1 MTPEEK
7 KLYALMAVAEQQQNL
22 VNQAVKE
29 LQITEERIQKVIAG
43 QTHSTVSKSLN
54 TGLQEGTAELI
65 KTAKAL
71 GHLKNSIESTSDQ
84 FSWKIIT
91 IILGIFA
98 ILMLGIIWLFS
109 VYIKPLENIPQIES
123 LRQQG
128 IHFDIGSCTVGE
140 ESITSPSFSI
150 TSCTKTWNKSFFHKP
165 LYYLIESSCIA
176 YIKLL

>member
-1 MTPEEK
+1 MTPDEK

-98 ILMLGIIWLFS
+98 ILMLGIIWLFTA
-109 VYIKPLENIPQIES
+109 YIEPLENISKIES
-123 LRQQG
+123 LRQDG
-128 IHFDIGSCTVGE
+128 IQLDIRSCTVGE
-140 ESITSPSFSI
+140 ES
-150 TSCTKTWNKSFFHKP
+150 KP
-165 LYYLIESSCIA
+165 FVRLMNDHCNYSKKIDLCVIDP
-176 YIKLL
+176 K

>member
-1 MTPEEK
+1 MTPDEK

-109 VYIKPLENIPQIES
+109 VYIKPLENIPQIE
-123 LRQQG
+123 LKTARYQ
-128 IHFDIGSCTVGE
+128 FDIGSCTVGK
-140 ESITSPSFSI
+140 ES
-150 TSCTKTWNKSFFHKP
+150 KP
-165 LYYLIESSCIA
+165 CVRVMKKQCGYGKNGDFVS
-176 YIKLL
+176 

>member
-1 MTPEEK
+1 MTPDEK

-71 GHLKNSIESTSDQ
+71 GRLNNSIESASDQ
-84 FSWKIIT
+84 FSWKLIAIV
-91 IILGIFA
+91 LGIFA

-128 IHFDIGSCTVGE
+128 IQFDIGSCKVDGE
-140 ESITSPSFSI
+140 S
-150 TSCTKTWNKSFFHKP
+150 KTCVRVMKEQCGYGNDKDFCVIDPK
-165 LYYLIESSCIA
+165 
-176 YIKLL
+176 

>member
-43 QTHSTVSKSLN
+43 QTHSTVSKSLK

-71 GHLKNSIESTSDQ
+71 GSLKNSIESASYE

-91 IILGIFA
+91 IVLGIFA
-98 ILMLGIIWLFS
+98 ILMLGIIWLFA
-109 VYIKPLENIPQIES
+109 VYIKPLENISKIES
-123 LRQQG
+123 LRADG
-128 IHFDIGSCTVGE
+128 IQLDIQSCRVGE
-140 ESITSPSFSI
+140 ES
-150 TSCTKTWNKSFFHKP
+150 KP
-165 LYYLIESSCIA
+165 CVRIMKDQCNYSKNNDLCVIDP
-176 YIKLL
+176 K

>member
-1 MTPEEK
+1 MTPDEK

-71 GHLKNSIESTSDQ
+71 GRLNNSIESASDQ
-84 FSWKIIT
+84 FSWKLIAIV
-91 IILGIFA
+91 LGIFV
-98 ILMLGIIWLFS
+98 ILMLAMTWLFV
-109 VYIKPLENIPQIES
+109 VYIKPLGNIPQIES

-128 IHFDIGSCTVGE
+128 IQFDIGSCKVNGE
-140 ESITSPSFSI
+140 S
-150 TSCTKTWNKSFFHKP
+150 KTCVRVMKEQCGYGNDKDFCVIDPK
-165 LYYLIESSCIA
+165 
-176 YIKLL
+176 

>member
-1 MTPEEK
+1 MTPDEK

-71 GHLKNSIESTSDQ
+71 GRLNNSIESASDQ
-84 FSWKIIT
+84 FSWKLIVIV
-91 IILGIFA
+91 LGIFA

-109 VYIKPLENIPQIES
+109 VYIKPLENISKIES
-123 LRQQG
+123 LRQDG
-128 IHFDIGSCTVGE
+128 IQLDIRSCNVEGE
-140 ESITSPSFSI
+140 S
-150 TSCTKTWNKSFFHKP
+150 KTCVRVMKEQCGYGNDKDFCVIDPK
-165 LYYLIESSCIA
+165 
-176 YIKLL
+176 

>member
-1 MTPEEK
+1 MTPDEK

-71 GHLKNSIESTSDQ
+71 GRLNNSIDSVIHQ
-84 FSWKIIT
+84 WSWKLIASV
-91 IILGIFA
+91 LGAFA
-98 ILMLGIIWLFS
+98 ILMLAMTWLFV
-109 VYIKPLENIPQIES
+109 VYIKPLGNIPQIES

-128 IHFDIGSCTVGE
+128 IQFDIGSCKVDGE
-140 ESITSPSFSI
+140 S
-150 TSCTKTWNKSFFHKP
+150 KTCVRVMKKHCGYGKNADFCVIDPK
-165 LYYLIESSCIA
+165 
-176 YIKLL
+176 

>member
-1 MTPEEK
+1 MTPDEK

-71 GHLKNSIESTSDQ
+71 GRLNNSIESASDQ
-84 FSWKIIT
+84 FSWKLIVIV
-91 IILGIFA
+91 LGIFA

-109 VYIKPLENIPQIES
+109 VYIKPLENISKIES
-123 LRQQG
+123 LRQDG
-128 IHFDIGSCTVGE
+128 IQLDIRSCYVEGE
-140 ESITSPSFSI
+140 S
-150 TSCTKTWNKSFFHKP
+150 KTCVRVMKEQCGYGNDKDFCVIDPK
-165 LYYLIESSCIA
+165 
-176 YIKLL
+176 

>member
-1 MTPEEK
+1 MTPDEK

-43 QTHSTVSKSLN
+43 QTHSSVSKSLK

-71 GHLKNSIESTSDQ
+71 GSLKNSIESASYE

-91 IILGIFA
+91 IVLGIFA
-98 ILMLGIIWLFS
+98 ILMLGIIWLFA
-109 VYIKPLENIPQIES
+109 VYINPLENISKIES
-123 LRQQG
+123 LRADG
-128 IHFDIGSCTVGE
+128 IQLDIQSCRVGE
-140 ESITSPSFSI
+140 ES
-150 TSCTKTWNKSFFHKP
+150 KP
-165 LYYLIESSCIA
+165 CVRIMKDQCNYSKNNDLCVIDP
-176 YIKLL
+176 K

>member
-1 MTPEEK
+1 MTPDEK

-29 LQITEERIQKVIAG
+29 LQITEERIQKIIAG

-71 GHLKNSIESTSDQ
+71 GRLNNSIESASDQ
-84 FSWKIIT
+84 LSWKLIT
-91 IILGIFA
+91 IVLGIFA
-98 ILMLGIIWLFS
+98 ILILAMTWLFS
-109 VYIKPLENIPQIES
+109 VYIKPLGNIPQIES

-128 IHFDIGSCTVGE
+128 IQFDIGSCKVDGE
-140 ESITSPSFSI
+140 S
-150 TSCTKTWNKSFFHKP
+150 KTCVRVMKKHCGYGKNADYCVIDPK
-165 LYYLIESSCIA
+165 
-176 YIKLL
+176 

>member
-1 MTPEEK
+1 MTPDEK

-29 LQITEERIQKVIAG
+29 LQITEERIQKVIAE

-71 GHLKNSIESTSDQ
+71 GRLNNSIESASDQ
-84 FSWKIIT
+84 FSWKLIAIV
-91 IILGIFA
+91 LGIFA
-98 ILMLGIIWLFS
+98 ILMLAMTWLFS
-109 VYIKPLENIPQIES
+109 VYIKPLGNIPQIES

-128 IHFDIGSCTVGE
+128 IQFDIGSCKVNGE
-140 ESITSPSFSI
+140 S
-150 TSCTKTWNKSFFHKP
+150 KTCVRVMKEQCGYGNDKDFCVIDPK
-165 LYYLIESSCIA
+165 
-176 YIKLL
+176 

>member
-1 MTPEEK
+1 
-7 KLYALMAVAEQQQNL
+7 MAVAEQQQNL

-71 GHLKNSIESTSDQ
+71 GRLNNSIESASDQ
-84 FSWKIIT
+84 FSWKFIA

-98 ILMLGIIWLFS
+98 ILMLAMTWLFS
-109 VYIKPLENIPQIES
+109 FYIKPLGNIPQIES

-128 IHFDIGSCTVGE
+128 IQFDIGSCKVNGE
-140 ESITSPSFSI
+140 S
-150 TSCTKTWNKSFFHKP
+150 KTCVRVMKKQCGYGKNADFCVIDPK
-165 LYYLIESSCIA
+165 
-176 YIKLL
+176 

>member
-1 MTPEEK
+1 
-7 KLYALMAVAEQQQNL
+7 LMAVAEQQQNL

-71 GHLKNSIESTSDQ
+71 GRLNNSIESASDQ
-84 FSWKIIT
+84 FSWKLIAIV
-91 IILGIFA
+91 LGIFA
-98 ILMLGIIWLFS
+98 ILMLAMTWLFS
-109 VYIKPLENIPQIES
+109 VYIKPLGNIPQIES

-128 IHFDIGSCTVGE
+128 IQFDIGSCKVNGE
-140 ESITSPSFSI
+140 S
-150 TSCTKTWNKSFFHKP
+150 KTCVRVMKEQCGYGNDKDFCVIDPK
-165 LYYLIESSCIA
+165 
-176 YIKLL
+176 

>member
-1 MTPEEK
+1 MTPDEK

-71 GHLKNSIESTSDQ
+71 GRLNNSIESASDQ
-84 FSWKIIT
+84 FSWKLIAIV
-91 IILGIFA
+91 LGIFV
-98 ILMLGIIWLFS
+98 ILMLAMTWLFV
-109 VYIKPLENIPQIES
+109 VYIKPLGNIPQIES

-128 IHFDIGSCTVGE
+128 IQFDIGSCKVDGE
-140 ESITSPSFSI
+140 S
-150 TSCTKTWNKSFFHKP
+150 KTCVRVMKKHCGYGKNADFCVIDPK
-165 LYYLIESSCIA
+165 
-176 YIKLL
+176 

>member
-1 MTPEEK
+1 MTPDEK

-29 LQITEERIQKVIAG
+29 LQITKEDIQRAIAG

-71 GHLKNSIESTSDQ
+71 GRLKNSIESASYE
-84 FSWKIIT
+84 FSWKIIAM
-91 IILGIFA
+91 ILGIFT

-109 VYIKPLENIPQIES
+109 VYIKPLENISKIES
-123 LRQQG
+123 LREDGIQLDIQSKRPLNPIPILIRFRFPAVRQQFFNLG
-128 IHFDIGSCTVGE
+128 HFVCR
-140 ESITSPSFSI
+140 
-150 TSCTKTWNKSFFHKP
+150 
-165 LYYLIESSCIA
+165 
-176 YIKLL
+176 

>member
-1 MTPEEK
+1 MTPDEK

-29 LQITEERIQKVIAG
+29 LQITKEDIQRAIAG

-71 GHLKNSIESTSDQ
+71 GRLNNSIESASDQ
-84 FSWKIIT
+84 FSWKLIAIV
-91 IILGIFA
+91 LGIFA
-98 ILMLGIIWLFS
+98 ILMLAMTWLFS
-109 VYIKPLENIPQIES
+109 VYIKPLGNIPQIES

-128 IHFDIGSCTVGE
+128 IQFDIGSCKVNGE
-140 ESITSPSFSI
+140 S
-150 TSCTKTWNKSFFHKP
+150 KT
-165 LYYLIESSCIA
+165 CVQ
-176 YIKLL
+176 

>member
-1 MTPEEK
+1 MTPDEK

-22 VNQAVKE
+22 VSQAVKE

-71 GHLKNSIESTSDQ
+71 GRLNNSIESASDQ
-84 FSWKIIT
+84 FSWKLIAIV
-91 IILGIFA
+91 LGIFA

-128 IHFDIGSCTVGE
+128 IQFDIGSCKVDGE
-140 ESITSPSFSI
+140 S
-150 TSCTKTWNKSFFHKP
+150 KTCVRVMKEQCGYGNDKDFCVIDPK
-165 LYYLIESSCIA
+165 
-176 YIKLL
+176 

>member
-1 MTPEEK
+1 MTPDEK

-29 LQITEERIQKVIAG
+29 LQITEERIQKVIAK

-98 ILMLGIIWLFS
+98 ILMLGIIWLFTA
-109 VYIKPLENIPQIES
+109 YIEPLENISKIES
-123 LRQQG
+123 LRQDG
-128 IHFDIGSCTVGE
+128 IQLDIRSCTVGK
-140 ESITSPSFSI
+140 ES
-150 TSCTKTWNKSFFHKP
+150 KTCVRVMKEQCNYGKHGDLCVIDPK
-165 LYYLIESSCIA
+165 
-176 YIKLL
+176 

>member
-71 GHLKNSIESTSDQ
+71 GRLKNSIESASDQ
-84 FSWKIIT
+84 FSWKLIVIV
-91 IILGIFA
+91 LGIFA

-109 VYIKPLENIPQIES
+109 VYIKPLENISKIES
-123 LRQQG
+123 LREAG
-128 IHFDIGSCTVGE
+128 IQLDIQSL
-140 ESITSPSFSI
+140 S
-150 TSCTKTWNKSFFHKP
+150 
-165 LYYLIESSCIA
+165 LIHI
-176 YIKLL
+176 

>member
-1 MTPEEK
+1 MTPDEK

-71 GHLKNSIESTSDQ
+71 GRLNNSIESASDQ
-84 FSWKIIT
+84 FSWKLIAIV
-91 IILGIFA
+91 LGIFV
-98 ILMLGIIWLFS
+98 ILMLAMTWLFV
-109 VYIKPLENIPQIES
+109 VYIKPLGNIPQIES

-128 IHFDIGSCTVGE
+128 IQFDIGSCKVDGE
-140 ESITSPSFSI
+140 S
-150 TSCTKTWNKSFFHKP
+150 KP
-165 LYYLIESSCIA
+165 CVRVMKKQCGYGKNGDFCVIDP
-176 YIKLL
+176 K